1 MRLDGKSL
9 EQWLEKSES
18 GFEING
24 KQIKFFSLYD
34 GLKKYL
40 LPKHEETTK
49 GAIISDIEAQIKNL
63 SVKQVGSND
72 ELFRLEKIKWLNDH
86 GPRHI
91 DTVIKRAGQLLDNSN
106 EDLTPREVF
115 CLLSAIQLHDL
126 GNFYGRAGHEL
137 KIMEVVAEGKSH
149 IGSDHIERKHILQ
162 IAEVHGGKTLDT
174 NDKDTISKLKDQAPV
189 LDEIIRLRLVASLV
203 RFADEL
209 ADDRFRADVNLL
221 KEKKLP
227 KSSEVYHAYSACLS
241 SVLINHTTQTVELH
255 FDIDKNF
262 LSDRFGK
269 DGDEIFLI
277 EEIYNRVLKMH
288 HERIYCSRFWKSH
301 LALENILVILNFY
314 SDDIHEEVHREITFT
329 LSEKGYPQ
337 GNHTIYEMC
346 PNLKQEGE
354 EMNGEYFKKFI
365 NKEVDAN

>member
-1 MRLDGKSL
+1 MRLKGKSL
-9 EQWLEKSES
+9 EQWLEESES

-24 KQIKFFSLYD
+24 KYIKFFSLYE
-34 GLKKYL
+34 GLKKFL

-49 GAIISDIEAQIKNL
+49 GAIISDIELQIEKL
-63 SVKQVGSND
+63 SENRKKSNA
-72 ELFRLEKIKWLNDH
+72 ELFRLEKIMWLNDH

-91 DTVIKRAGQLLDNSN
+91 DTVIKRVGQMLDNSN
-106 EDLTPREVF
+106 KDLTPREVF

-126 GNFYGRAGHEL
+126 GNFYGRAGHEQ
-137 KIMEVVAEGKSH
+137 KIMDVVTEGKSH

-162 IAEVHGGKTLDT
+162 IAEVHGGKSIGTT
-174 NDKDTISKLKDQAPV
+174 DKDTISKLKDQAPV

-209 ADDRFRADVNLL
+209 ADDRFRADINLL

-241 SVLINHTTQTVELH
+241 SVFVDQTTQTIELH
-255 FDIDKNF
+255 FDIDKEF
-262 LSDRFGK
+262 LLEAFGK
-269 DGDEIFLI
+269 DDSEIFLI

-288 HERIYCSRFWKSH
+288 RERIYCARFWKNH
-301 LALENILVILNFY
+301 LSLENILVIINFY
-314 SDDIHEEVHREITFT
+314 SDDIHEEVHPEITFT

-337 GNHTIYEMC
+337 GNQTIYEMC
-346 PNLKQEGE
+346 SELKNNGKEL
-354 EMNGEYFKKFI
+354 NGEYFKNFI
-365 NKEVDAN
+365 NK

>member
-9 EQWLEKSES
+9 EQWLEESES

-24 KQIKFFSLYD
+24 KQIKFFSLYE
-34 GLKKYL
+34 GLKKFL
-40 LPKHEETTK
+40 FPKHEETTK
-49 GAIISDIEAQIKNL
+49 GAIISDIEGQIKKL
-63 SVKQVGSND
+63 AEKEKGSKD
-72 ELFRLEKIKWLNDH
+72 ELFRLEKVNWLNDH

-91 DTVIKRAGQLLDNSN
+91 DAVIKRAGQMLDNSN

-126 GNFYGRAGHEL
+126 GNFYGRVGHEQ

-162 IAEVHGGKTLDT
+162 IAEVHGGKSQGT

-241 SVLINHTTQTVELH
+241 SVLVDQTTQTIELH
-255 FDIDKNF
+255 FDIDKEF
-262 LSDRFGK
+262 LSEAIGK
-269 DGDEIFLI
+269 DDSDIFLI

-288 HERIYCSRFWKSH
+288 QERIYCARFWKSH
-301 LALENILVILNFY
+301 LSIESILVIINFY
-314 SDDIHEEVHREITFT
+314 SDDIHEEVHPEITFT
-329 LSEKGYPQ
+329 LSERGYPQ
-337 GNHTIYEMC
+337 GNQTIYEMC
-346 PNLKQEGE
+346 PQLKDNGE
-354 EMNGEYFKKFI
+354 ELNGEYFKKFI
-365 NKEVDAN
+365 KK